1 MNTSAFE
8 AYQTAQREI
17 LAKLAEIANLVNN
30 HAAEGEL
37 INFGHVG
44 DLGHVDHQLAQLLV
58 FLKDRP
64 RRGVCLRRGRL
75 RLRLFGDHHE

>member
-1 MNTSAFE
+1 MNPAAFE

-17 LAKLAEIANLVNN
+17 LAKLAEIADLVNA

-37 INFGHVG
+37 INYGHVG

-58 FLKDRP
+58 FLKD
-64 RRGVCLRRGRL
+64 
-75 RLRLFGDHHE
+75 EEE